1 MANSGASFRL
11 SADTNAYEEAMARMV
26 TATSETVASVKEH
39 FEGINSTFESMKG
52 IFESA
57 ILVLAGGEIASKLNE
72 IAERAAGM
80 REGAEIFNLST
91 TALQGLQVV
100 AASTGVSSEQLQ
112 RTMATLEQKM
122 RAAGEEG
129 GKAAEKFNHLGITT
143 EQLRD
148 PTFTV
153 QDAMEKLGA
162 STNSN
167 AELLS
172 VLGAR
177 GAAVIPMMRELAD
190 NHDAVSEAAAR
201 VGALTTE
208 ETGAMAAYR
217 GQVEITSAAWANFS
231 TRIAIGVVPAMEQ
244 VMGSMV
250 RFAASAENADIA
262 VNVLRAA
269 LDAIGTLLIRDL
281 QIIED
286 VVAAFEGFGNICV
299 DVFNRV
305 MESVDDL
312 TTGSMVGLAEAIE
325 DIRSGHIDRA
335 LTDLT
340 SGIRSAASNLAGTVT
355 DVEGDWGAMTAAI
368 SDNAAKATAR
378 IQAMQD
384 ALAAPPAQAAATP
397 AASTAL
403 LPDMSK
409 QAETIEQ
416 QLDKVFDKISQE
428 AQGKMQKAFGAIT
441 ESAAQSVKAQED
453 VQVGGI
459 DRQIAAVQE
468 LGRTHQI
475 SNSQEL
481 AQETSLINQKWAAE
495 QTYFDRLKALYANNT
510 EKLAQINTQ
519 EEAGYQKH
527 LNELQKANEQAAT
540 ATQKAWQKA
549 GDQIS
554 SAFSS
559 AISGMLTKNR
569 TFTQT
574 VMQLGESLVTG
585 LINNFVKM
593 GVAWAEQELEKLIVS
608 KFTASGVIKASAGAA
623 GAAGTASFAA
633 APWPVDLGAPAFGLA
648 MDGAASSFTVA
659 EHGYNIPAG
668 VNPMVQAHAKEMI
681 LPPDLSEGVRDM
693 VSGGG
698 GGREP
703 MHLHIHA
710 TDAQSVERLANNHS
724 SVFHRALKKYYG
736 RGGR

>member
-1 MANSGASFRL
+1 MPSKGSSFRID
-11 SADTNAYEEAMARMV
+11 ADVSPYEEAMQRAV
-26 TATSETVASVKEH
+26 TATSETVASIKEH
-39 FEGINSTFESMKG
+39 FEGVNSTFESMKG

-57 ILVLAGGEIASKLNE
+57 VLVLAGGEIASKLNE

-80 REGAEIFNLST
+80 KESAEIFNLST

-100 AASTGVSSEQLQ
+100 ASETGLSSDRLQ
-112 RTMATLEQKM
+112 RMMATLEQKM
-122 RAAGEEG
+122 RTAGEEG
-129 GKAAEKFNHLGITT
+129 GKAAEKFNQLGIST

-172 VLGAR
+172 ILGAR
-177 GAAVIPMMRELAD
+177 SAAAIPMLRELAA
-190 NHDAVSEAAAR
+190 NHDAVAEAAAR
-201 VGALTTE
+201 VGSLTVE
-208 ETGAMAAYR
+208 ETGAMVAYH

-231 TRIAIGVVPAMEQ
+231 TRLALGVVPAIEG
-244 VMGSMV
+244 VMGAMTG
-250 RFAASAENADIA
+250 FASSAENADSIVLRLQASLYAIGNIFVRIIQGGRDLIDVVMGLGSIGFDIFGGLKDTIDNLVLGSIAGLARAIDDLRSGHLEKISDDLASGLKGAAASFVGVA
-262 VNVLRAA
+262 VNVKSDFDDMLAH
-269 LDAIGTLLIRDL
+269 IG
-281 QIIED
+281 
-286 VVAAFEGFGNICV
+286 
-299 DVFNRV
+299 
-305 MESVDDL
+305 
-312 TTGSMVGLAEAIE
+312 
-325 DIRSGHIDRA
+325 
-335 LTDLT
+335 
-340 SGIRSAASNLAGTVT
+340 
-355 DVEGDWGAMTAAI
+355 
-368 SDNAAKATAR
+368 DNSKEATAK

-384 ALAAPPAQAAATP
+384 ALSASPAQAPKTP
-397 AASTAL
+397 TASTAM
-403 LPDMSK
+403 LPDMSR
-409 QAETIEQ
+409 QAQTIEQ

-559 AISGMLTKNR
+559 AINGMLTKNR

-593 GVAWAEQELEKLIVS
+593 GVAWAEQEIMKMIASRAAAAGVVS
-608 KFTASGVIKASAGAA
+608 ASAGAA

-633 APWPVDLGAPAFGLA
+633 APWPVDLGAAAFGA
-648 MDGAASSFTVA
+648 SMAAVAGSFAVA
-659 EHGYNIPAG
+659 EHGYDIGPG

-681 LPPDLSEGVRDM
+681 LPAELSEGVRDM

-698 GGREP
+698 GSGGGA
-703 MHLHIHA
+703 HIHIHA

-724 SVFHRALKKYYG
+724 SSFHKALKKYYG